1 MKFTD
6 WLLNQ
11 NYTRKDYLA
20 RDIEDQI
27 DLISRYLLGDDYA

>member
-1 MKFTD
+1 MKFQD

-11 NYTRKDYLA
+11 NITRQDYLA
-20 RDIEDQI
+20 RDIKDQI